1 MAASCDMSRPARVRV
16 SASTCHWQSEGK
28 VGEAMTEAIRLLIVD
43 DHVMFRE
50 GLARSLEKQ
59 PDFRVVGQFSSS
71 TEAVAA
77 LASSAATMVLLDVDL
92 GSERAL
98 DFLTAARRGGFDGL
112 ILIVTAG
119 ISDPEAVNLI
129 QAGIS
134 GILHKHHSTE
144 VLCDTIR
151 EVASGKVWLEEKYLG
166 PLFRSVD
173 RSRPATGP
181 KLDERDRKVLR
192 HILQGLTNREIAT
205 RLDVTEGAI
214 KAALH
219 QLFNKLG
226 VRTRAQ
232 LVKVVLEQYR
242 DQL

>member
-1 MAASCDMSRPARVRV
+1 V
-16 SASTCHWQSEGK
+16 SESK
-28 VGEAMTEAIRLLIVD
+28 TETVNLLIVD
-43 DHVMFRE
+43 DHAMFRE
-50 GLARSLEKQ
+50 GLVRSLEKQ
-59 PDFRVVGQFSSS
+59 PDFRVVGQESSS
-71 TEAVAA
+71 TEALDA
-77 LASSAATMVLLDVDL
+77 LEHCGAGMVLLDVDL

-98 DFLTAARRGGFDGL
+98 DFVTAARRRGFAGQ

-119 ISDPEAVNLI
+119 ISDQEAVSLV
-129 QAGIS
+129 QAGVS

-144 VLCDTIR
+144 VLCEVIR
-151 EVASGKVWLEEKYLG
+151 EIAGGKVWLEEKYLP

-173 RSRPATGP
+173 RSRPASGP

-192 HILQGLTNREIAT
+192 HILQGLTNREIAA

-219 QLFNKLG
+219 HMFQKLG

>member
-1 MAASCDMSRPARVRV
+1 V
-16 SASTCHWQSEGK
+16 SESSSET
-28 VGEAMTEAIRLLIVD
+28 VNLLIVD
-43 DHVMFRE
+43 DHAMFRE
-50 GLARSLEKQ
+50 GLVRSLEKQ
-59 PDFRVVGQFSSS
+59 PGLRVVGQFSSS
-71 TEAVAA
+71 AEALRA
-77 LASSAATMVLLDVDL
+77 LGDCGAGMVLLDVDL
-92 GSERAL
+92 GSERAF
-98 DFLTAARRGGFDGL
+98 DFVTAARREGFEGR

-119 ISDPEAVNLI
+119 ISDREAVSLI
-129 QAGIS
+129 QAGVS

-144 VLCDTIR
+144 VLCGVIR
-151 EVASGKVWLEEKYLG
+151 EIAGGKVWLEEKYLG

-173 RSRPATGP
+173 RSRPSSGP
-181 KLDERDRKVLR
+181 KLDDRDRKVLR
-192 HILQGLTNREIAT
+192 LILQGLTNRQIAE

-219 QLFNKLG
+219 QVFNKLS